1 MTNLEKQHEM
11 VKRSLVQFVS
21 AHIPGADF
29 SVVDEIVL
37 SYIISILEE
46 ASQDP
51 CFDVEGF
58 VEMMGAYF
66 EEFSTIDQG
75 VICEWIYK
83 LANELTDMEKNQGNH
98 NTVNLSLHALS
109 LSSIIP
115 ESKLRARNSSISEK
129 DELSSNNSS
138 SSGGTGGGG
147 SKRSQHLSETSD
159 GGSTDSSS
167 SNCDYF
173 LDEAEVLQEM
183 FPDTAYVEIKHCIAI
198 SKGDID
204 SATQILL
211 HRQETNQSL
220 TDKTHTVGMKKN
232 IVVDD
237 NELKNRIIAR
247 YSYVDKN
254 ATQREYKPVVPKM
267 EPRKLVR
274 YRDNKIVSLKGERY
288 TEVKRDEDAELK
300 KPKKQIQP

>member
-11 VKRSLVQFVS
+11 VKRSLVKFLDENIS
-21 AHIPGADF
+21 GADF

-58 VEMMGAYF
+58 VEMMSAYF
-66 EEFSTIDQG
+66 EEFSTIDHG

-83 LANELTDMEKNQGNH
+83 LAGELTEMEKNQGNR
-98 NTVNLSLHALS
+98 NAVNLSLDSLS

-129 DELSSNNSS
+129 DELSSNSS
-138 SSGGTGGGG
+138 SSGGSG
-147 SKRSQHLSETSD
+147 SGKRSQHLSETSD

-198 SKGDID
+198 AKGDID
-204 SATQILL
+204 GATQILL
-211 HRQETNQSL
+211 HRQDTNQSL
-220 TDKTHTVGMKKN
+220 TDKSHTLVIKKN
-232 IVVDD
+232 VAVDD

-288 TEVKRDEDAELK
+288 TEIKRDEDAELK
-300 KPKKQIQP
+300 KPKKQILP

>member
-11 VKRSLVQFVS
+11 VKHSLVEFIS
-21 AHIPGADF
+21 GHIPGADF
-29 SVVDEIVL
+29 RVVDEIVL

-66 EEFSTIDQG
+66 EEFPTIDQG
-75 VICEWIYK
+75 VICDWIYK
-83 LANELTDMEKNQGNH
+83 LANELTEMEKNQGNH
-98 NTVNLSLHALS
+98 DAVDLSLNLLS
-109 LSSIIP
+109 LSNIIP
-115 ESKLRARNSSISEK
+115 ESRLRARNSSISEK

-138 SSGGTGGGG
+138 SGG
-147 SKRSQHLSETSD
+147 SHGKRSQHLSETSD

-173 LDEAEVLQEM
+173 FDEAEALQEM
-183 FPDTAYVEIKHCIAI
+183 FPDAAYVEIKHCIAI

-220 TDKTHTVGMKKN
+220 TDKSHSMIIKKN
-232 IVVDD
+232 VVVDD

-288 TEVKRDEDAELK
+288 TEIKRDEDAELK